1 MSKEIIEKIK
11 EAEAEANRIR
21 QTAAEQAKERVR
33 HAEEVGVLLCNKLEE
48 DAVRENAEKLRL
60 TREKA
65 EELRSRTERDARAEA
80 EQLIAATEVYMADAV
95 RMIIGGIMEQCQ

>member
-1 MSKEIIEKIK
+1 MLTLALTWGAHVKWKQMLCEQAEK
-11 EAEAEANRIR
+11 EA
-21 QTAAEQAKERVR
+21 TK
-33 HAEEVGVLLCNKLEE
+33 K
-48 DAVRENAEKLRL
+48 NAEKLRL

-65 EELRSRTERDARAEA
+65 EELRRRTERDARAEA